1 MREQFKSFL
10 DDIAGVLFSPMAA
23 LKKISEEKKVAQS
36 LIVLILSSIL
46 PEIAGIRHSLNES
59 ILGTFAGRDALPG
72 MDVAHGALTRAVPYI
87 AALMITG
94 AILIIPLVHFIF
106 TAVVELACQFLMP
119 RHPRPA
125 AFVDKSARQEDAG
138 QSHDGGAAVSDAGDA
153 EDNEKN
159 STLRIQGESC
169 VLSAPASGVGL
180 FAAMAFSTL
189 PMLFM
194 VPVNLLSALAGKNLG
209 LVLGIPLRIWVM
221 VLQIISVRQ
230 THGFTA
236 GRAALAYFALPA
248 AAVVAALVFAIFLAA
263 LLAPY
268 IPMLP

>member
-10 DDIAGVLFSPMAA
+10 DDITGVLFSPMAA

-36 LIVLILSSIL
+36 VIVLILSSIL

-59 ILGTFAGRDALPG
+59 ILDTFAGRDALPG
-72 MDVAHGALTRAVPYI
+72 IDEAYGALTRAVPYI
-87 AALMITG
+87 AALMIIG

-106 TAVVELACQFLMP
+106 TAVVELACQFLAPNKAAQMLADTSDGVPARNAADPGGTLPEGNAAPMTRMP
-119 RHPRPA
+119 GLPRSPVPA
-125 AFVDKSARQEDAG
+125 
-138 QSHDGGAAVSDAGDA
+138 
-153 EDNEKN
+153 
-159 STLRIQGESC
+159 T
-169 VLSAPASGVGL
+169 GVGL

-194 VPVNLLSALAGKNLG
+194 APVNLITMIAGINLSLLF
-209 LVLGIPLRIWVM
+209 GILLRIWVI

-248 AAVVAALVFAIFLAA
+248 AGIAAA
-263 LLAPY
+263 LLLVLLLAVFLMPY
-268 IPMLP
+268 ITTLL